1 MYPIEDIQLAN
12 ILEND
17 KDDTFR
23 NYDLN
28 YKNLLIETEKKGSSP
43 THQQLTRRWIEMF
56 ENLEKSYDDPEE
68 GLKRFTQAYL
78 ACVSAVDDNIG
89 QVINAIDNSR
99 LKDNTIIILVSDHG
113 WTMGEK
119 DHVYKNSLWE
129 ESTRIPMTI
138 RAPGVTKFKS
148 KVTHPVSLID
158 IFPTLQDIC
167 NLKGNITKDKKPY
180 KADGFSLKPFLK
192 NGRCTFYKQPT
203 KEFLLEMIW
212 TQLSEG
218 EKYDFVY
225 ILDKV
230 NKPAIAAKIAKIKN
244 IIGPGFKNQ
253 KKWLT
258 VKNFLNEEDLKL
270 NYSERS
276 QKLLK
281 INSITI
287 ENKYPNLEIDVES
300 LKKNN
305 SDLILDGK
313 KIAFG
318 VDSFEDY
325 KMWYEEDFIKLAD
338 LLFEKKLFNYVYLI
352 CSPEKSHIAKKIIA
366 ESNKNYF
373 IDCSNKD
380 LQGVILAIKNSD
392 FFLGNNSG
400 PLNLAAALGIKS
412 FGLIANDPVSEL
424 KYSKIIP
431 IVPKDYVDN
440 VWHRDRKGMKN
451 LKPDEVF
458 NQVIENL

>member
-1 MYPIEDIQLAN
+1 MNKICIVYTHHKLGDLIWQLPYIKAISQHHQTNIDLIVREKTQAQN
-12 ILEND
+12 ILKDLKHINRILYND
-17 KDDTFR
+17 FR
-23 NYDLN
+23 KGLFYWIDVL
-28 YKNLLIETEKKGSSP
+28 KLIK
-43 THQQLTRRWIEMF
+43 
-56 ENLEKSYDDPEE
+56 
-68 GLKRFTQAYL
+68 
-78 ACVSAVDDNIG
+78 V
-89 QVINAIDNSR
+89 
-99 LKDNTIIILVSDHG
+99 
-113 WTMGEK
+113 
-119 DHVYKNSLWE
+119 
-129 ESTRIPMTI
+129 
-138 RAPGVTKFKS
+138 FKS
-148 KVTHPVSLID
+148 
-158 IFPTLQDIC
+158 
-167 NLKGNITKDKKPY
+167 
-180 KADGFSLKPFLK
+180 
-192 NGRCTFYKQPT
+192 
-203 KEFLLEMIW
+203 
-212 TQLSEG
+212 

-281 INSITI
+281 INSII
-287 ENKYPNLEIDVES
+287 VEDKYPNLEIDVES
-300 LKKNN
+300 TKKNYP
-305 SDLILDGK
+305 DLLFDGR

-338 LLFEKKLFNYVYLI
+338 LLFKKKLFDYIYLI
-352 CSPEKSHIAKKIIA
+352 CSPEKSHIAKKIIT
-366 ESNKNYF
+366 ESNKDYF

-431 IVPKDYVDN
+431 IVPKGYVDN
-440 VWHRDRKGMKN
+440 VWNRDRNGMKN
-451 LKPDEVF
+451 LIPNEVV
-458 NQVIENL
+458 NQIILNL

>member
-1 MYPIEDIQLAN
+1 MNKICIVYTHHKLGDLIWQLPYIKAISQHHQTNIDLVVREKTQAQN
-12 ILEND
+12 ILKDLKHINQIFYND
-17 KDDTFR
+17 FR
-23 NYDLN
+23 KGLFYWVDVF
-28 YKNLLIETEKKGSSP
+28 KLIK
-43 THQQLTRRWIEMF
+43 I
-56 ENLEKSYDDPEE
+56 
-68 GLKRFTQAYL
+68 
-78 ACVSAVDDNIG
+78 
-89 QVINAIDNSR
+89 
-99 LKDNTIIILVSDHG
+99 
-113 WTMGEK
+113 
-119 DHVYKNSLWE
+119 
-129 ESTRIPMTI
+129 
-138 RAPGVTKFKS
+138 FKS
-148 KVTHPVSLID
+148 E
-158 IFPTLQDIC
+158 
-167 NLKGNITKDKKPY
+167 N
-180 KADGFSLKPFLK
+180 
-192 NGRCTFYKQPT
+192 
-203 KEFLLEMIW
+203 
-212 TQLSEG
+212 
-218 EKYDFVY
+218 YDFVY

-230 NKPAIAAKIAKIKN
+230 NKPAIAAQIAKIKN

-270 NYSERS
+270 NYSQRS

-287 ENKYPNLEIDVES
+287 ENRYPNLEIDVES

-305 SDLILDGK
+305 SDLLFDGK

-318 VDSFEDY
+318 IDSFEDY

-338 LLFEKKLFNYVYLI
+338 LLFEKKLFDHIYLI
-352 CSPEKSHIAKKIIA
+352 CSPEKSHIAKKIIT
-366 ESNKNYF
+366 ESNKDYF

-431 IVPKDYVDN
+431 IVPKGYVDN
-440 VWHRDRKGMKN
+440 VWHRDRNGMKN
-451 LKPDEVF
+451 LTPSEVF
-458 NQVIENL
+458 NKIILNL